1 MKDVRP
7 TILVVEDEPQ
17 IRRFL
22 KASLDAEGYRIVE
35 AGDARRARIDAG
47 MHKPDMALVDLGLP
61 GGDGFL
67 VLERM
72 GAIPRLASIPVIVLT
87 ARDPASS
94 EAQAIGLGARR
105 FFQKPVD
112 NDTLLLAIAEALKD
126 A

>member
-1 MKDVRP
+1 MSGKKILIVDDDGDIRLGLSVRLRASKYTTVFAADGVSAIAAAQRERP
-7 TILVVEDEPQ
+7 DLIL
-17 IRRFL
+17 L
-22 KASLDAEGYRIVE
+22 
-35 AGDARRARIDAG
+35 
-47 MHKPDMALVDLGLP
+47 DLGLP

-87 ARDPASS
+87 ARSPASS

-105 FFQKPVD
+105 YFQKPVD